1 MARKLRYN
9 DEEGGMIKA
18 QLMKIESYAAK
29 LNDMIHPDDE
39 IEGWVQAKLAV
50 VAAYMGDVKHYLD
63 YELKEAF
70 GDGGSVGSKPR
81 HWEVEFTWDGEEEG
95 DGRKVNVMAESVA
108 DAERQVKDKFGPY
121 YKGLRIVEVE
131 EDKEM
136 SWDEYAASKS
146 KKRKKFEDYDLDEMT
161 RTQIEND
168 EQQLRREQGFAG
180 GGEMKGLDARYNS
193 DKIYKYA
200 VRSNYVIGF
209 QGREDVLYFKS
220 EQEAKNFVK
229 QKPSMR
235 EYLGTHKMADGGLLE
250 ELEIYHKE
258 NGPYISESE
267 LEYYLRD
274 MKAKYK
280 YVDGSDYGIA
290 VLASQLG
297 YVFDEDAD
305 QYVKMA
311 DGGKMAKGG
320 TLTDTAYKRRIKK
333 WGFQPYGKTK
343 GKYTIE
349 YDADGEKQSEIWE
362 TKEMAVNSARR
373 YKKYGEFSNVK
384 IKDESGNIVEFA
396 DGGEMAKSG
405 KYYAVYNLN
414 GDFNNGVPLYII
426 TDTKEEMVNK
436 LNKKYLELTG
446 EKKAPYSID
455 DMEDVVYMGKKLDHF
470 IADDWASVTNNK
482 QVFKNDISYLKNNN
496 KMAEGGEVMV
506 ELIKRGH
513 KKDRAEK
520 LVKKHTYLIDVADD
534 AKEAADDI
542 EKYDA
547 QNEFPEVPQLKFS
560 HGGDIDEDEV
570 DVEEQ
575 RDKAERMYE
584 ADREEEAIRQIEKR
598 DVKLQDLM
606 RYDDLYFVG
615 HIFDTDSDGWVSK
628 YEAEKI
634 IDDINANR
642 YDDGGEIK
650 KVFVE
655 ITKPSEISLNRVKR
669 QVEQFAQAGY
679 RSADILLKMAF
690 VTDRPKLLEDQF
702 QKLKN
707 SVYYFRDV
715 KKYYRGGKM
724 EDEFLRYEGSS
735 FFDDYQEAKQYLGES
750 TWKEM
755 SYEDRVE
762 ATKYLKATGKIG
774 YIGEYEDLETV
785 AATMYKKGGSV
796 GKFLVVVNQRKTNT
810 VSKMLVN
817 SLGDID
823 KRQFEVLSVKKLG

>member
-9 DEEGGMIKA
+9 DEEGGMVKA

-63 YELKEAF
+63 YEIKQAF
-70 GDGGSVGSKPR
+70 GNGGGVGSKPR
-81 HWEVEFTWDGEEEG
+81 YWEVEFTWEGEEEG
-95 DGRKVNVMAESVA
+95 DGRKVNVMADSVA
-108 DAERQVKDKFGPY
+108 EAEQKVIDKFGVY
-121 YKGLRIVEVE
+121 YKGLKVVEVE

-136 SWDEYAASKS
+136 TWDEYAA
-146 KKRKKFEDYDLDEMT
+146 T
-161 RTQIEND
+161 
-168 EQQLRREQGFAG
+168 
-180 GGEMKGLDARYNS
+180 KG
-193 DKIYKYA
+193 
-200 VRSNYVIGF
+200 V
-209 QGREDVLYFKS
+209 
-220 EQEAKNFVK
+220 
-229 QKPSMR
+229 
-235 EYLGTHKMADGGLLE
+235 
-250 ELEIYHKE
+250 KE
-258 NGPYISESE
+258 N
-267 LEYYLRD
+267 
-274 MKAKYK
+274 
-280 YVDGSDYGIA
+280 
-290 VLASQLG
+290 
-297 YVFDEDAD
+297 AD
-305 QYVKMA
+305 
-311 DGGKMAKGG
+311 
-320 TLTDTAYKRRIKK
+320 
-333 WGFQPYGKTK
+333 
-343 GKYTIE
+343 
-349 YDADGEKQSEIWE
+349 
-362 TKEMAVNSARR
+362 
-373 YKKYGEFSNVK
+373 
-384 IKDESGNIVEFA
+384 
-396 DGGEMAKSG
+396 
-405 KYYAVYNLN
+405 
-414 GDFNNGVPLYII
+414 
-426 TDTKEEMVNK
+426 
-436 LNKKYLELTG
+436 
-446 EKKAPYSID
+446 
-455 DMEDVVYMGKKLDHF
+455 
-470 IADDWASVTNNK
+470 
-482 QVFKNDISYLKNNN
+482 
-496 KMAEGGEVMV
+496 GGEVMV

-520 LVKKHTYLIDVADD
+520 LVKKHDYLIDVASNTQ
-534 AKEAADDI
+534 EAADDI
-542 EKYDA
+542 EKYDT

-570 DVEEQ
+570 DVEEEKE
-575 RDKAERMYE
+575 KAERMYE
-584 ADREEEAIRQIEKR
+584 ADREEAAIRQLEKR

-606 RYDDLYFVG
+606 RYDDLYFIG
-615 HIFDTDSDGWVSK
+615 HIFDTDTDGWVSK
-628 YEAEKI
+628 YEAQKI

-642 YDDGGEIK
+642 YDEGGEVK

-669 QVEQFAQAGY
+669 QIEQFAQAGY
-679 RSADILLKMAF
+679 KSADILLKMAF

-735 FFDDYQEAKQYLGES
+735 FFEDYQEAKAYLGES

-774 YIGEYEDLETV
+774 YFGEYEDLETV

-823 KRQFEVLSVKKLG
+823 KRQFEVISVKKLG

>member
-9 DEEGGMIKA
+9 DEEGGMVKA

-63 YELKEAF
+63 YEIKQAF
-70 GDGGSVGSKPR
+70 GNGGGVGSKPR
-81 HWEVEFTWDGEEEG
+81 YWEVEFTWEGEEEG
-95 DGRKVNVMAESVA
+95 DGRKVNVMADSVA
-108 DAERQVKDKFGPY
+108 EAEQKVIDKFGVY
-121 YKGLRIVEVE
+121 YKGLKVVEVE

-136 SWDEYAASKS
+136 TWDEYAA
-146 KKRKKFEDYDLDEMT
+146 T
-161 RTQIEND
+161 
-168 EQQLRREQGFAG
+168 
-180 GGEMKGLDARYNS
+180 KG
-193 DKIYKYA
+193 
-200 VRSNYVIGF
+200 
-209 QGREDVLYFKS
+209 
-220 EQEAKNFVK
+220 VK
-229 QKPSMR
+229 
-235 EYLGTHKMADGGLLE
+235 EMADGGEFTDNGNIREKIAKMNILLNTKSGQVYIGGIKPKNR
-250 ELEIYHKE
+250 LFKDE
-258 NGPYISESE
+258 NGYFLI
-267 LEYYLRD
+267 
-274 MKAKYK
+274 
-280 YVDGSDYGIA
+280 VG
-290 VLASQLG
+290 
-297 YVFDEDAD
+297 
-305 QYVKMA
+305 
-311 DGGKMAKGG
+311 
-320 TLTDTAYKRRIKK
+320 
-333 WGFQPYGKTK
+333 YGKF
-343 GKYTIE
+343 
-349 YDADGEKQSEIWE
+349 
-362 TKEMAVNSARR
+362 M
-373 YKKYGEFSNVK
+373 
-384 IKDESGNIVEFA
+384 
-396 DGGEMAKSG
+396 
-405 KYYAVYNLN
+405 
-414 GDFNNGVPLYII
+414 
-426 TDTKEEMVNK
+426 
-436 LNKKYLELTG
+436 NKKYPRKEYFT
-446 EKKAPYSID
+446 KAENEVID
-455 DMEDVVYMGKKLDHF
+455 AYMQDKY
-470 IADDWASVTNNK
+470 AD
-482 QVFKNDISYLKNNN
+482 
-496 KMAEGGEVMV
+496 GGEVMV

-520 LVKKHTYLIDVADD
+520 LVKKHDYLIDVASNTQ
-534 AKEAADDI
+534 EAADDI
-542 EKYDA
+542 EKYDT

-570 DVEEQ
+570 DVEEE
-575 RDKAERMYE
+575 REKVERMYE
-584 ADREEEAIRQIEKR
+584 ADREEAAIRQLEKR

-606 RYDDLYFVG
+606 RYDDLYFIG
-615 HIFDTDSDGWVSK
+615 HIFDTDTDGWVSK
-628 YEAEKI
+628 YEAQKI

-642 YDDGGEIK
+642 YDEGGEVK

-669 QVEQFAQAGY
+669 QIEQFAQAGY
-679 RSADILLKMAF
+679 KSADILLKMAF

-735 FFDDYQEAKQYLGES
+735 FFEDYQEAKAYLGES

-774 YIGEYEDLETV
+774 YFGEYEDLETV

-823 KRQFEVLSVKKLG
+823 KRQFEVISVKKLG